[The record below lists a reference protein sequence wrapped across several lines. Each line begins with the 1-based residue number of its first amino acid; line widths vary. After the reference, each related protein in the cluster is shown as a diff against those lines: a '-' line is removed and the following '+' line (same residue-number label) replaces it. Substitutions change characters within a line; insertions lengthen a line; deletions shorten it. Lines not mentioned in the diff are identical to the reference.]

1 MKKKDYFNHLNVKY
15 AIKKM
20 KLKNMNFNV
29 RKSQNILRRQSQ
41 KYKDILSGDKKA
53 KLEVARQQDI

>member
-20 KLKNMNFNV
+20 KLKNMYFDV
-29 RKSQNILRRQSQ
+29 KKSRNILRRQSQ
-41 KYKDILSGDKKA
+41 KYQSIKIHYQEIQK
-53 KLEVARQQDI
+53 QN